1 MLLLSV
7 SSSSVPPANELAAAA
22 AAPAAAGASF
32 LFSVCSNGKIEEKEK
47 KSLRRFRVLICCFRG
62 FKLRSK

>member
-7 SSSSVPPANELAAAA
+7 SSSSVPAPNELAAAA
-22 AAPAAAGASF
+22 AAAAGASF